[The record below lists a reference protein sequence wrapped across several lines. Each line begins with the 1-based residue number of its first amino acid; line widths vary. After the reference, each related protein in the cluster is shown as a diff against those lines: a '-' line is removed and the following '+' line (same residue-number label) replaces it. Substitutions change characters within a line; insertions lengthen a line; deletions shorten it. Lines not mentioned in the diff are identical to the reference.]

1 MSLESNCLRKLIV
14 SEINMF
20 KNIEYDMINISK
32 QMETVQP
39 KDQLQIHL
47 EDQGAVFNHPILSI
61 YSDGPIL

>member
-1 MSLESNCLRKLIV
+1 
-14 SEINMF
+14 
-20 KNIEYDMINISK
+20 MINISK